1 MPPHPSPSPPLSQR
15 ATHRRCARCA
25 GRSAICALL
34 LLALALL
41 PLAAAAA
48 AARTVVYCP
57 QAAPVGL
64 QPALRTDAPS
74 FEASARTIYD
84 RLLDFGPHG
93 TEPQPA
99 LATAWQVSADGLAYT
114 VQLRHGVRFQS
125 NFGFAPTRMFDADD
139 VLFTFDRMLDP
150 RHPYHAVSGGTYG
163 YAQSMEL
170 PALIRAVRKIDPY
183 TVRFELSQ
191 PYAPFPALLAMDFA
205 SIASAE
211 YAESL
216 LRAGRAQDFD
226 LQPIG
231 TGPFSLEHQIAGTML
246 RFGAF
251 RGHWRGAP
259 AYDHLVFAITPDS
272 AVRWARLRRG
282 ECDIIGF
289 PNPDDLPAMRADPNV
304 RVLQAPGLNEG
315 YLAFNTE
322 HGALRDARVR
332 RALVLAVNRR
342 VIVDA
347 VFGAEGTVASGAL
360 PPAMWSFDPTSA
372 LPDHDMAEARRLLAA
387 AGHAGGFDLDL
398 WVATGQGILRDPRRI
413 ALMIQSDWAAV
424 GVRARI
430 RSVEW
435 AELLAR
441 TARAEHDVALMTW
454 LSDNGDPDN
463 FIATLLRCSA
473 VHTTQN
479 LSEYCSRPLDALF
492 ARARSEAD
500 PARRAALYAQAQRA
514 FARDVPWLPL
524 VHVHETFVVSKRLRG
539 ELLQPL
545 LSPRFERLR
554 VD

>member
-1 MPPHPSPSPPLSQR
+1 MPRPLNPPVCS
-15 ATHRRCARCA
+15 AEPRRC
-25 GRSAICALL
+25 GRRALCGALL

-41 PLAAAAA
+41 PLAAARAA
-48 AARTVVYCP
+48 GRTVVYC
-57 QAAPVGL
+57 AAVAPAGL

-74 FEASARTIYD
+74 FEASARTIFD

-99 LATAWQVSADGLAYT
+99 LATAWRVSADGLRYT
-114 VQLRHGVRFQS
+114 LQLRRGVRFQS
-125 NFGFAPTRMFDADD
+125 NFGFTPTRAFDADD
-139 VLFTFDRMLDP
+139 VVFTFARMLDP
-150 RHPYHAVSGGTYG
+150 RHPYHAVSGGTYS

-170 PALIRAVRKIDPY
+170 PTLIRAVTKIDPY
-183 TVRFELSQ
+183 TVRFELAR

-211 YAESL
+211 YAATL

-226 LQPIG
+226 LKPIG
-231 TGPFSLEHQIAGTML
+231 TGPFRLEGQIAGTML

-251 RGHWRGAP
+251 SGFWRGAP

-282 ECDIIGF
+282 ECDIIGY

-322 HGALRDARVR
+322 RGALRDARVR

-347 VFGAEGTVASGAL
+347 VLGAEGSVASGAL
-360 PPAMWSFDPTSA
+360 PPAMWGFDAGAA
-372 LPDHDMAEARRLLAA
+372 LPDHDVAEARRLLAA
-387 AGHAGGFDLDL
+387 AGRGGGFDLDI
-398 WVATGQGILRDPRRI
+398 WVATGQGVLRDPRRI

-441 TARAEHDVALMTW
+441 TARAEHDTAMMTW
-454 LSDNGDPDN
+454 ISDNGDPDN
-463 FIATLLRCSA
+463 FIATLLRCGA

-479 LSEYCSRPLDALF
+479 LSEYCSKSLDAVF
-492 ARARSEAD
+492 AQARSEPD
-500 PARRAALYAQAQRA
+500 PARRAALYAQAQRQ

-524 VHVHETFVVSKRLRG
+524 VHVHETFVVSRRLHG